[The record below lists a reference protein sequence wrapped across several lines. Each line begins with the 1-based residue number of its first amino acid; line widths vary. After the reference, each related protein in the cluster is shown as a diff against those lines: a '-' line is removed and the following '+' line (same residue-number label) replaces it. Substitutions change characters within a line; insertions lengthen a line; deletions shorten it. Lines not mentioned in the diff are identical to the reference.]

1 MFTMMNHARLNV
13 GVQGLSLSDR
23 AYQLA
28 RTYAQER
35 IQGAVTGK
43 EGRVSIV
50 HHPDVRRMLLL
61 MKSQVEAMRAAAY
74 LTGGLIDRVLH
85 APDEALRKS
94 AEARL
99 DLLVPVIKGWLTEA
113 AQEVTSLGVQIHG
126 GMGFVEE
133 TGAAQFMR
141 DARILPIYEGTTGIQ
156 GNDLAGRKV
165 LGDEGRALRALL
177 GDMRETASALRQHDS
192 IADLASPLDDAVDL
206 VEGAVDWLLAEAP
219 ADPYAPGTASVNLL
233 MLLGTVLGG
242 WLMARAALAV
252 SADGAGFDASF
263 AEAKR
268 HTAAFYCSHV
278 LPRAAAYQRA
288 ATASSGKVMSIADE
302 SF

>member
-13 GVQGLSLSDR
+13 GVQGISLSDR

-28 RTYAQER
+28 RSHAQER
-35 IQGAVTGK
+35 IQGTVPGK
-43 EGRVSIV
+43 KGRVSIIN
-50 HHPDVRRMLLL
+50 HPDVRRMLLL

-74 LTGGLIDRVLH
+74 LAGGLIDRVLH
-85 APDEALRKS
+85 APDEALRKN

-99 DLLVPVIKGWLTEA
+99 DLLVPVVKGWLTET
-113 AQEVTSLGVQIHG
+113 AQEVTSLGIQVHG

-156 GNDLAGRKV
+156 GNDFIGRKV
-165 LGDEGRALRALL
+165 LGDEGRALRELL
-177 GDMRETASALRQHDS
+177 GDMRETISALRRNDS
-192 IADLASPLDDAVDL
+192 LADLASPLDEAVGL
-206 VEGAVDWLLAEAP
+206 VEYAVDWLVAAAP
-219 ADPYAPGTASVNLL
+219 GDPHAPGTASVNLL

-252 SADGAGFDASF
+252 SAEGAGFDASF

-268 HTAAFYCSHV
+268 QTAAFYCSHV
-278 LPRAAAYQRA
+278 LPRATAYQRA
-288 ATASSGKVMSIADE
+288 ATASPGQVMSMADA